1 VNLNLIQIASLANK
15 ATDWLRRRH
24 FATLGAMVLIASV
37 TAVMPVAQAAWPERA
52 ITMIVPF
59 PPGGPA
65 DSLARAIALKLQERL
80 GQPVVIDNK
89 PGAGGMLGVELGAR
103 AKPDGY
109 TMIMAGSSIVL
120 VSAIDPKAM
129 RIDVRKDLQPIT
141 IISKL
146 PLLLSANPSAPF
158 STFKEFVAYAKANPG
173 RVSVGVSPGLST
185 TAHVLIER
193 IKFELGIDVVPI
205 PYKGSAPAL
214 MALVSGEVPAIL
226 DYLPTAG
233 PFITSGKIKPITL
246 MSDTRNSSFSQ
257 IPSIVEL
264 GYPAYSINA
273 WNSLMLPAGTPKEIV
288 ARLNRE
294 VVDIIKSPE
303 MKTKF
308 FDLGQESGGNT
319 PEQFAEII
327 RSSEEMW
334 IKVIRDAKLTFP
346 K

>member
-1 VNLNLIQIASLANK
+1 MRFYLIEIAAVFK
-15 ATDWLRRRH
+15 AATGWLRRRH
-24 FATLGAMVLIASV
+24 LAVLGAIVLIANV
-37 TAVMPVAQAAWPERA
+37 TALVPVAQAAWPDRA
-52 ITMIVPF
+52 ITIIVPL

-65 DSLARAIALKLQERL
+65 DSIARAIAQKLQERL

-109 TMIMAGSSIVL
+109 TIIMAGSSIVL

-129 RIDVRKDLQPIT
+129 RIDIRKDLQPIT
-141 IISKL
+141 IVSKL
-146 PLLLSANPSAPF
+146 PLLFSTSPTAPF

-185 TAHVLIER
+185 SAHVLLER

-214 MALVSGEVPAIL
+214 MALISGEVPAIL

-233 PFITSGKIKPITL
+233 PFITSGKIKPMVL
-246 MSDTRNSSFSQ
+246 MTDARNSSFSQ

-264 GYPAYSINA
+264 GYPGFSVDA

-288 ARLNRE
+288 ARLHRE
-294 VVDIIKSPE
+294 VVDLIKSPE
-303 MKTKF
+303 MKAKF

-319 PEQFAEII
+319 PEQFAEMI

-334 IKVIRDAKLTFP
+334 TKIIRDAKLTFP

>member
-1 VNLNLIQIASLANK
+1 MNFFLIQISSFAEK
-15 ATDWLRRRH
+15 VTGWLRRRN
-24 FATLGAMVLIASV
+24 FSALGAVVLIASV
-37 TAVMPVAQAAWPERA
+37 AAVVPVAQAAWPERA

-173 RVSVGVSPGLST
+173 QLNVASPGNGTGSHLAAELFKSMAGVAMTHIPYRGDAPAMPDVMGGQAQLTFASLPSAIAGAQTNRVRIIAVTSANRVPMLTSTPTVIESGLPGYEVLTWYGVFTTGGTPTAVVNRLAAEIGLVLAQAPVREAISKMGMEAAPSSPEEFSRVVNSDMARWGAVVRSVG
-185 TAHVLIER
+185 
-193 IKFELGIDVVPI
+193 
-205 PYKGSAPAL
+205 
-214 MALVSGEVPAIL
+214 
-226 DYLPTAG
+226 
-233 PFITSGKIKPITL
+233 
-246 MSDTRNSSFSQ
+246 
-257 IPSIVEL
+257 
-264 GYPAYSINA
+264 
-273 WNSLMLPAGTPKEIV
+273 
-288 ARLNRE
+288 
-294 VVDIIKSPE
+294 
-303 MKTKF
+303 
-308 FDLGQESGGNT
+308 
-319 PEQFAEII
+319 
-327 RSSEEMW
+327 
-334 IKVIRDAKLTFP
+334 IKVD
-346 K
+346 